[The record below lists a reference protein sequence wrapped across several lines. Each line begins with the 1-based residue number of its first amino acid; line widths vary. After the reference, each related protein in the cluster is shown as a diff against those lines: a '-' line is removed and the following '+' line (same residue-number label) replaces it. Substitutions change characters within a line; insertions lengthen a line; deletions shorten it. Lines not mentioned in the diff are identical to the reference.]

1 MASNNTHSPKGDSKR
16 KPTTRKPREVKLL
29 ESGAKNKQRCDF
41 ARHWA
46 THGDK
51 ARARREANYKQSANE
66 YVLACKLSNEP
77 DVIKAHEYW
86 KEKNRAKLDLRTEAV
101 LGEIHSIAFS
111 NISDIWTWDEK
122 RNTLTLKDITKLP
135 RRITAAIKKVS
146 TAQRTYYDAQLE
158 QEVTETL
165 YNIEMHN
172 KWNALKHLADLIP
185 KLKPH
190 TSQGVTG
197 GTEAK
202 RKVVEVKITGLTPI
216 GDNGSHEDT

>member
-1 MASNNTHSPKGDSKR
+1 MTSNNTCSSKGDK
-16 KPTTRKPREVKLL
+16 KKTTKPRQKCEVKLL

-51 ARARREANYKQSANE
+51 ARARREANYKQSPNE
-66 YVLACKLSNEP
+66 YVLACKLANEP
-77 DVIKAHEYW
+77 DVIAAHEYW

-101 LGEIHSIAFS
+101 LGEIHSIGFS
-111 NISDIWTWDEK
+111 NIADVWEWDENK
-122 RNTLTLKDITKLP
+122 GVLTLKDITKLP

-146 TAQRTYYDAQLE
+146 TAQRTYYDVNLE
-158 QEVTETL
+158 QEVTETI
-165 YNIEMHN
+165 YNVEMHN

-190 TSQGVTG
+190 TSQGVAG

-202 RKVVEVKITGLTPI
+202 RKVVEVQIKGGTLI
-216 GDNGSHEDT
+216 GKSEDDKS